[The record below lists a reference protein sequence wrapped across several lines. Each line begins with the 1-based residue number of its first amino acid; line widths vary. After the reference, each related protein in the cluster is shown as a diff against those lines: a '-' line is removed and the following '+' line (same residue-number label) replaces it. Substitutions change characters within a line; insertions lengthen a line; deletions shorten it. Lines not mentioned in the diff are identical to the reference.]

1 MKKVLKEIV
10 YKNKFN
16 LLIEATFIVIQIFLL
31 VLPSKILG
39 EIINYLY
46 NIEEYQN
53 QIYISIT
60 VFVGIYI
67 LILLTRLI
75 WKRLDFK
82 IYLNILKDLKNIM
95 FTKLLKVKLKELK
108 KIKNGRIMSYFVSDT
123 KQVASGIAKLISTSL
138 RVIVNFII
146 VIGFMKQTSNW
157 KFTLI
162 AIVPVVITTIIT
174 ICLRNRV
181 SNSFKAS
188 QKSFTEL
195 SEFVQE
201 STDSI
206 RTTI

>member
-82 IYLNILKDLKNIM
+82 I
-95 FTKLLKVKLKELK
+95 
-108 KIKNGRIMSYFVSDT
+108 
-123 KQVASGIAKLISTSL
+123 
-138 RVIVNFII
+138 
-146 VIGFMKQTSNW
+146 
-157 KFTLI
+157 
-162 AIVPVVITTIIT
+162 
-174 ICLRNRV
+174 
-181 SNSFKAS
+181 
-188 QKSFTEL
+188 
-195 SEFVQE
+195 
-201 STDSI
+201 
-206 RTTI
+206 